1 MKSLSVLP
9 ILVASALF
17 LAPQAEAAVVVSG
30 AETSPAFLTGF
41 TTISTR
47 HREFES
53 TRVTG
58 GDQEHFLGR
67 NDLGVAAN
75 RAGADHR
82 YVLGD
87 NIFSLT
93 LSGGTLTSVMNG
105 STLSRTDVFT
115 WSGAAA
121 DQPFDTLQFA
131 IRDGAVNN
139 GVIALKDLV
148 LSGTSY
154 RGNAVTNVALGT
166 FNGVDGGGFRYWNV
180 TGIDFRR
187 DFTFSGTLSLT
198 TPNGNFSSSAEL
210 NRVEFAIGNGPIT
223 QPAVPEPATW
233 TMMIAGFAFVGTALR
248 GRRTKAVA

>member
-1 MKSLSVLP
+1 MKSLPVLP
-9 ILVASALF
+9 ILIASAIVF
-17 LAPQAEAAVVVSG
+17 AAPADAAVVVSD
-30 AETSPAFLTGF
+30 ASTSSAFLTGF
-41 TTISTR
+41 TTIGTR

-67 NDLGVAAN
+67 NDLGVATN
-75 RAGADHR
+75 RSGADHR

-87 NIFSLT
+87 NAFALT
-93 LSGGTLTSVMNG
+93 LSGGTLTSVMNV
-105 STLSRTDVFT
+105 SSLSRADVFT

-148 LSGTSY
+148 LSGTDY
-154 RGNAVTNVALGT
+154 RGNAVTNVSLGT
-166 FNGVDGGGFRYWNV
+166 FNGVDGGGFRYWTV
-180 TGIDFRR
+180 TGIDFRQ
-187 DFTFSGTLSLT
+187 DFAFSGTLGLT
-198 TPNGNFSSSAEL
+198 TPVGNFSGSAEL

-233 TMMIAGFAFVGTALR
+233 TMLIAGFAFVGAALR
-248 GRRTKAVA
+248 GRRTKASA